1 MNLSDDDRTRLD
13 QLAALRDAGDI
24 SNEEYQR
31 LCWATIRERG
41 IKHGDYS
48 EQAFLDAAKEDPVFR
63 PEDPRY
69 RPSVALSVAALTTCT
84 PSRMQQYH
92 RSQRYSKRN
101 TGITNHLAMNKLLKR
116 FSGSRTTA
124 GHAMLFPKR
133 RISPLIAAVVLL
145 LTIGG
150 TIYLGQHKFPWSR
163 LSSGVGVVLEP
174 EHRYDFITPL
184 FGAQAVSLCKWRC
197 GQIRSGGEKEL
208 CEQGCRYFSLVNYGR
223 RVSLKAEEWGPK
235 NDIKMI
241 LAQCLEQEVDAE
253 AHRLDKEWRTRV
265 RQAARNIREANSSST
280 LGDFKAA
287 RERYLDSFEINKKL
301 MMPPSREKRASE
313 LSENIIRATCLRAH
327 LTLSEMAL
335 GIVKTRSD
343 KFSED
348 YYSEIWRS
356 LEQKTTAAEKKV
368 LSDERAI
375 ELLASAA
382 EEGE

>member
-1 MNLSDDDRTRLD
+1 MNLSDDDRSRLD

-48 EQAFLDAAKEDPVFR
+48 EQAFLDVAKEDPVFR
-63 PEDPRY
+63 PKDPQY
-69 RPSVALSVAALTTCT
+69 RPSAAPSVAALTTCT

-92 RSQRYSKRN
+92 RSQRFSKRN

-133 RISPLIAAVVLL
+133 GMSPLVVGAVLL
-145 LTIGG
+145 LTIVG
-150 TIYLGQHKFPWSR
+150 TIYFGQQRAPRMQQRGGEGSIFGPSQ
-163 LSSGVGVVLEP
+163 
-174 EHRYDFITPL
+174 RYDFITPL

-197 GQIRSGGEKEL
+197 AQTRSGGEKEL

-223 RVSLKAEEWGPK
+223 RVVLREDEWGPK
-235 NDIKMI
+235 NDIKVI
-241 LAQCLEQEVDAE
+241 SAQCLEQEIDPE
-253 AHRLDKEWRTRV
+253 AHRLEKDWRTRV
-265 RQAARNIREANSSST
+265 RQALNSIREANPSST

-287 RERYLDSFEINKKL
+287 RERFLDFFEINRKL
-301 MMPPSREKRASE
+301 MMPPSREKKANE
-313 LSENIIRATCLRAH
+313 LTENIIRATCLRAH

-335 GIVKTRSD
+335 SVVKTRSD

-348 YYSEIWRS
+348 YYSEVWRS
-356 LEQKTTAAEKKV
+356 LEQKTIAAEKKV
-368 LSDERAI
+368 LSAEKSKEI
-375 ELLASAA
+375 LAFAA
-382 EEGE
+382 EEE